1 MCEQIHNTD
10 DDYEI
15 MFGCIHCGLY
25 GKGIWV
31 KKEKP
36 FLKVQYIIQP
46 IYPIPSVCDNCTK
59 CSVVWKGENPRKGFL
74 MLENLPV
81 AKVKSDT
88 KI

>member
-1 MCEQIHNTD
+1 MSTGSAHTLCNTD
-10 DDYEI
+10 DDYEV

-25 GKGIWV
+25 GKGIGV
-31 KKEKP
+31 KEEKP
-36 FLKVQYIIQP
+36 FLKVQST
-46 IYPIPSVCDNCTK
+46 PSVCDNCTK
-59 CSVVWKGENPRKGFL
+59 CSVVWKGENPRKGSL